1 MDFKIYLVVF
11 FIFFHFNYAF
21 SNNLFETEIFNIK
34 FESTNI
40 EETKKSKIDEI
51 KNQSFNKILKNLL
64 IKKDYIKITRNKDKG
79 FSDKFILNILINDEK
94 IINDIYSANIKVNFN
109 KNSIIE
115 FLRSNKINYV
125 EFIPDDFLTIILE
138 ETEINENLFSQK
150 NLYYN
155 FLKNNNNLIYDF
167 YFLPKL
173 DINDRF
179 LVSKDDIINLNYINL
194 KKISD
199 KYDKKNI
206 LIIHFKSNSKV
217 VNYRVYLNNENSI
230 ELLLNSSD
238 KNFNLD
244 SFFTDI
250 IPIVKNHWKINNLI
264 STSTF
269 TTLECTIKTL
279 NIYELKN
286 IKNLLNSSTLIN
298 EIILKTISLNSNSYF
313 VNYYG
318 NEFMLINSLNRKNI
332 NISIENNICNIS
344 LK

>member
-1 MDFKIYLVVF
+1 MNFKIYLIVF
-11 FIFFHFNYAF
+11 FIFFRLNYAL

-34 FESTNI
+34 FESKNI
-40 EETKKSKIDEI
+40 EETKKNKIDEI

-64 IKKDYIKITRNKDKG
+64 IKKDYIKITKNKDKN

-94 IINDIYSANIKVNFN
+94 IINEIYSANIKVNFN
-109 KNSIIE
+109 KNLIIE

-125 EFIPDDFLTIILE
+125 EFIPNDFLTIILA
-138 ETEINENLFSQK
+138 ETEINENLFSEK

-155 FLKNNNNLIYDF
+155 FLKNNNNSIYDF

-179 LVSKDDIINLNYINL
+179 LLSKDDIINLNYINL

-206 LIIHFKSNSKV
+206 LIIHFKSNSKII
-217 VNYRVYLNNENSI
+217 NYKVYLSNKKSFK
-230 ELLLNSSD
+230 LLLNSSD

-250 IPIVKNHWKINNLI
+250 IPIVTNQWKINNLI

-269 TTLECTIKTL
+269 KSIECNIKTL

-286 IKNLLNSSTLIN
+286 IKNLLKSSTLIN

-313 VNYYG
+313 INYYG

-332 NISIENNICNIS
+332 NISFENNICNIS

>member
-1 MDFKIYLVVF
+1 MNLKIYLIVF
-11 FIFFHFNYAF
+11 LIFFRFNYAL

-40 EETKKSKIDEI
+40 EETKKNKIDEI
-51 KNQSFNKILKNLL
+51 KNESFNTILKNLL
-64 IKKDYIKITRNKDKG
+64 IKKDYNTLTRNKDKS

-94 IINDIYSANIKVNFN
+94 IINEIYSANIKINFN
-109 KNSIIE
+109 KNLIIE
-115 FLRSNKINYV
+115 YLRSNKINYV
-125 EFIPDDFLTIILE
+125 EYIPNEFLTIILE
-138 ETEINENLFSQK
+138 ETEINENLFSEK

-155 FLKNNNNLIYDF
+155 FLKNNNNSIYDF

-179 LVSKDDIINLNYINL
+179 LLSKDDIINLNYINL

-206 LIIHFKSNSKV
+206 LIIHFKSNSKII
-217 VNYRVYLNNENSI
+217 NYKVYLSNKKSFK
-230 ELLLNSSD
+230 LLLNSSD

-250 IPIVKNHWKINNLI
+250 IPIVTNQWKINNLI

-269 TTLECTIKTL
+269 TSIECNIKTL
-279 NIYELKN
+279 NIFELKN
-286 IKNLLNSSTLIN
+286 IKNILKSSTLIN

-313 VNYYG
+313 INYYG
-318 NEFMLINSLNRKNI
+318 NEFMLINSLNRKKI
-332 NISIENNICNIS
+332 NISFENNICNIS